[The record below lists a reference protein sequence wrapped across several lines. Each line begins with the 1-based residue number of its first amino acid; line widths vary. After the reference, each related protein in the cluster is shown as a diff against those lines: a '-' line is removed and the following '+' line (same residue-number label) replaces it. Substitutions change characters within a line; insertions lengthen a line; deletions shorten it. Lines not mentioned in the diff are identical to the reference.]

1 MKVICLSEKNRIRN
15 ICIFGKIL
23 DMRAFKFDT
32 RISKDGTIQI
42 PFTPTLFNTE
52 VEIIIV
58 PKVVKKRII
67 KAGRKFVEQWS
78 GFLNSN
84 DTDSS
89 KFDYLSEKYK

>member
-1 MKVICLSEKNRIRN
+1 
-15 ICIFGKIL
+15 
-23 DMRAFKFDT
+23 MRAFKFDA

-42 PFTPTLFNTE
+42 PFTPSLFNTE

-58 PKVVKKRII
+58 PKEEKKHIR
-67 KAGRKFVEQWS
+67 KAGRKFVEQWA

-89 KFDYLSEKYK
+89 KFDYLLEKYK

>member
-1 MKVICLSEKNRIRN
+1 
-15 ICIFGKIL
+15 
-23 DMRAFKFDT
+23 MRAFKFNT

-42 PFTPTLFNTE
+42 PFTPSLFNTE

-58 PKVVKKRII
+58 PTEEKKRIK
-67 KAGRKFVEQWS
+67 KAGRKFVEKWA